1 MAKGTK
7 YGFVYLLSTLL
18 VLISVSAFGQKLE
31 VIAQIDV
38 QLEEMGL
45 DFYMPVE
52 NKLKFSKLKSSE
64 FFEYD
69 TKLAARSRELEILIA
84 LHPDGEGPLTSDM
97 PHLEFN
103 RLLANLTPND
113 DEQEVL
119 IVGWNEDRLAKRN
132 ADWGAEA
139 YFTPREEITKFPYVK
154 LIAFFKE
161 GHGMV
166 VMLYCFDKPDALPLV
181 LAFKKSEID

>member
-1 MAKGTK
+1 MAKSTI
-7 YGFVYLLSTLL
+7 YGFVFLLSTLL
-18 VLISVSAFGQKLE
+18 LFISISAFGQKIDGL
-31 VIAQIDV
+31 AQIEE
-38 QLEEMGL
+38 QLEEMAL
-45 DFYMPVE
+45 DFYMPIE
-52 NKLKFSKLKSSE
+52 NTFKFSKLKSSE

-84 LHPDGEGPLTSDM
+84 LHPDGEGPLTSDL

-119 IVGWNEDRLAKRN
+119 IVGWNEDRLSKRN

-139 YFTPREEITKFPYVK
+139 YFSPRKEITKFPYVK

-161 GHGMV
+161 GEGMV
-166 VMLYCFDKPDALPLV
+166 VMLYCFDKPDTLPLM
-181 LAFKKSEID
+181 LTFKKSELD